1 MVQVIVGD
9 SAGLQETQNLTEF
22 QKKEMKADLFR
33 NVISLFR
40 ASDSKNLK
48 AQYLGEEEVEG
59 IRTNAILISDV
70 SGCKNSS
77 TNKTSLSRDNHD
89 GSGGSRRGIF

>member
-9 SAGLQETQNLTEF
+9 SAGLQETQNLTES

-48 AQYLGEEEVEG
+48 A
-59 IRTNAILISDV
+59 
-70 SGCKNSS
+70 
-77 TNKTSLSRDNHD
+77 
-89 GSGGSRRGIF
+89 